1 MSILNSVKTAIGLEP
16 DYTEFDDDIIMHI
29 NSAFSI
35 LSRLGVGPKE
45 GFRIV
50 DSSTD
55 WSAFYTDPRLDG
67 IKTYVSMRVRSIFDP
82 PTTSFDLT
90 AKKEQIEKAEWLLSV
105 AGDKVLYAQD
115 GSTYSGGAFMWTL
128 EGEDVWPPEAESG
141 DLGIY
146 PLSGNVWRKA

>member
-50 DSSTD
+50 DDSTD
-55 WSAFYTDPRLDG
+55 WSSFYTDPRLDG
-67 IKTYVSMRVRSIFDP
+67 VKTYVAMRVRSIFDP
-82 PTTSFDLT
+82 PTTSF
-90 AKKEQIEKAEWLLSV
+90 AIKANVEVIKELEFTLQMGQEEIDAE
-105 AGDKVLYAQD
+105 
-115 GSTYSGGAFMWTL
+115 
-128 EGEDVWPPEAESG
+128 
-141 DLGIY
+141 
-146 PLSGNVWRKA
+146 

>member
-35 LSRLGVGPKE
+35 LSGLGVGHKE

-82 PTTSFDLT
+82 PTTSF
-90 AKKEQIEKAEWLLSV
+90 AINANVEVMKELEFTLQLGQEEVDAE
-105 AGDKVLYAQD
+105 
-115 GSTYSGGAFMWTL
+115 
-128 EGEDVWPPEAESG
+128 
-141 DLGIY
+141 
-146 PLSGNVWRKA
+146 